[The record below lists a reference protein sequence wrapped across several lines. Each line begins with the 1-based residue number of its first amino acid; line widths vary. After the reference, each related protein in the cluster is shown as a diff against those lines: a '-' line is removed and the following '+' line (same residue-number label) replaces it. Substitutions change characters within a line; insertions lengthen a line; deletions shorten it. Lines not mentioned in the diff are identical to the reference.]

1 MLRLGKIRAVS
12 YEEQTGSSKS
22 GRQGASL
29 EVWMDKATGCCELL
43 GLQTQGLFAGD
54 LLSSQSTVGERVE
67 VLTSR
72 FQVHKT
78 VSGVYP
84 RIAL

>member
-1 MLRLGKIRAVS
+1 MLGLGKVRAVS
-12 YEEQTGSSKS
+12 YGEQTGSSQS

-29 EVWMDKATGCCELL
+29 EVWMDKAAACCELL
-43 GLQTQGLFAGD
+43 GLQTSGLFAGD
-54 LLSSQSTVGERVE
+54 LLSSPSTAGERVE

-78 VSGVYP
+78 ESGVYP